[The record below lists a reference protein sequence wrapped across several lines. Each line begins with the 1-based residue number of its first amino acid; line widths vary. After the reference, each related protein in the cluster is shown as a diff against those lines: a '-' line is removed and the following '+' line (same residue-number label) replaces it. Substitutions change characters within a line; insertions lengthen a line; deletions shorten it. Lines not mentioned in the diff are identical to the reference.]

1 MSDTVWPT
9 SRFTTNAKHHHLV
22 IMSAVD
28 SGLFYE
34 APGIG
39 KVPNKEKAVESL
51 SDKEGLDGEKEG
63 PGERGGVKLLC

>member
-1 MSDTVWPT
+1 
-9 SRFTTNAKHHHLV
+9 
-22 IMSAVD
+22 MSAVD

-63 PGERGGVKLLC
+63 PGERGGAKLLC